1 VAWSKHKQR
10 WLKALDGI
18 LAGEARKAVRCEDW
32 HAAAGCAAGRLQSAY
47 RMSEWLERRGCI
59 VVHRVKPGRPNV
71 LEITKLGY
79 EQMAKWEK
87 AHGTAAA

>member
-1 VAWSKHKQR
+1 
-10 WLKALDGI
+10 
-18 LAGEARKAVRCEDW
+18 
-32 HAAAGCAAGRLQSAY
+32 
-47 RMSEWLERRGCI
+47 MSEWLERRGCI